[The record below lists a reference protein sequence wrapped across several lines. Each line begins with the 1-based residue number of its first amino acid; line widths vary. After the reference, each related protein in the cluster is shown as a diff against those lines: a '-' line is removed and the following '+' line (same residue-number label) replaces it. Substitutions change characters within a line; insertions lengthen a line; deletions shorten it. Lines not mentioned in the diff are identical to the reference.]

1 MSVSVRGHVIDERF
15 LSHRLGSTSLAGIIG
30 GLLSIF
36 LFSLVFGAMVYLLIK
51 SKNLESL
58 DRLWE
63 ILPAFLLLSIFFW
76 GYALYK

>member
-36 LFSLVFGAMVYLLIK
+36 LFSYRFFVNGVWSWDLFTIAITIVLVKLSAMAWYRFT
-51 SKNLESL
+51 
-58 DRLWE
+58 D
-63 ILPAFLLLSIFFW
+63 
-76 GYALYK
+76 